1 MNLRIALRLSRD
13 CRLALVG
20 AGGKTTALFR
30 LARAFEGPVIVTA
43 STHLGEW
50 QTALAD
56 QHIIVQ
62 SEEGIANWN
71 ERAQG
76 VILFTG
82 PLGDDRRFSGLDNRS
97 LEAVRKLAD
106 RLDCPLLV
114 EADGA
119 RQKPLKAPAEH
130 EPAIPGWVR
139 QVVVCVGLSSLGKP
153 LDAEWVHRPERLID
167 LVKPGK
173 PKANQT
179 AQTITEE
186 TLIKLLLHPQGGLK
200 NIPEGARKIALL
212 NQADDL
218 RLILSGRRIA
228 GKLSGSYDALYDAV
242 LVAALSHPQED
253 EVSEVIEPTVGIVLA
268 GGGSARFGQP
278 KMLLDWNGKP
288 LVRRAVETAL
298 ESGLKRMIVVVGA
311 VNEPV
316 RRALAGLN
324 VKVVENADWQAG
336 QSTSMRAGLSEVI
349 GQNAGSVI
357 FLLSDQPFVTPGA
370 IRALVDEHRQTLA
383 AITAL
388 RVGGRR
394 ANPVL
399 FDRQTFEELMTIQG
413 DVGGRALFQRYE
425 TAWVDWADE
434 RLLLDVDTPEDYA
447 RLLEIN

>member
-1 MNLRIALRLSRD
+1 M
-13 CRLALVG
+13 
-20 AGGKTTALFR
+20 
-30 LARAFEGPVIVTA
+30 TA

-56 QHIIVQ
+56 QHVIVQ
-62 SEEGIANWN
+62 SQEEVAGWH
-71 ERAQG
+71 EPPQG

-82 PLGDDRRFSGLDNRS
+82 PLGGDQRYSGLDNRS
-97 LEAVRKLAD
+97 LEAVRNLAD
-106 RLDCPLLV
+106 QLDCPLLI

-130 EPAIPGWVR
+130 EPVIPDWVR
-139 QVVVCVGLSSLGKP
+139 QVVVCVGLTSLGKP
-153 LDAEWVHRPERLID
+153 LDGEWVHRPERLIE
-167 LVKPGK
+167 LVKTGK
-173 PKANQT
+173 QKAKQNPE
-179 AQTITEE
+179 TITEE
-186 TLIKLLLHPQGGLK
+186 TLIKLLLHPEGGLK
-200 NIPEGARKIALL
+200 NIPESARKIVLL

-228 GKLSGSYDALYDAV
+228 VKLLGSYDAV
-242 LVAALSHPQED
+242 LVAALSDPQEI

-268 GGGSARFGQP
+268 GGGSTRFGQP

-288 LVRRAVETAL
+288 MVRRAVETAL
-298 ESGLKRMIVVVGA
+298 ESGLRKMIVVVGA
-311 VNEPV
+311 VNEPI

-324 VKVVENADWQAG
+324 VKVVENPDWQAG

-349 GQNAGSVI
+349 GQNVGSVI

-388 RVGGRR
+388 RVGDQRV
-394 ANPVL
+394 NPVL
-399 FDRQTFEELMTIQG
+399 FDRTTFADLMTIQG
-413 DVGGRALFQRYE
+413 DVGGRALFQHYE
-425 TAWVDWADE
+425 TAWVNWADE
-434 RLLLDVDTPEDYA
+434 RLLLDVDTPEDYT